1 MKDKKVYIISL
12 VIAVVVGYLL
22 AMVVDIIDQW
32 NYCVSEGWSECHV
45 ELDGWRANV
54 YCKMNEE

>member
-22 AMVVDIIDQW
+22 AMVVDIIDQ
-32 NYCVSEGWSECHV
+32 C
-45 ELDGWRANV
+45 
-54 YCKMNEE
+54 